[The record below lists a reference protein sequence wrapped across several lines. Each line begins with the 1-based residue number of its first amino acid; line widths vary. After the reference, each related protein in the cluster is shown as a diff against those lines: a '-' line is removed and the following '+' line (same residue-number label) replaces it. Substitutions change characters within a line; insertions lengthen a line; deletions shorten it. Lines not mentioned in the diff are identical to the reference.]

1 MGIKKKRVGWDGI
14 SRIPNKK
21 YKENYDL
28 IFNTKEGSVINT
40 GNSFI
45 SKDYSERNKSIKK

>member
-28 IFNTKEGSVINT
+28 IFNTKEGSVLNT

>member
-21 YKENYDL
+21 YKENYGR

-40 GNSFI
+40 KDSFI
-45 SKDYSERNKSIKK
+45 SKDYSEISKNIKK